1 MCRILSM
8 RVMMSSPIVLC
19 HYLAMIDELG
29 GGQNTLT
36 AIACYAGKLK
46 VAARINPTKRDRNFV
61 IYLPLNNVSRDCRH
75 IQQRPS

>member
-36 AIACYAGKLK
+36 AIARYAGKLK
-46 VAARINPTKRDRNFV
+46 VAASNERRQGRQEFCDLSPT
-61 IYLPLNNVSRDCRH
+61 
-75 IQQRPS
+75 